1 MPHGLNTAKESK
13 EIQTETNTI
22 ICSRKS
28 GLGPRAPLA
37 RPGCCGEFFPP
48 TASHPTHTQPK
59 KYSYLHYTNSSC
71 TQAKHYTNP
80 AHMQQK
86 KYFHLHY
93 TSNSYTTKEILTF
106 ALHKSNKQRNTHI
119 CITQIQLIHHQRNTN

>member
-1 MPHGLNTAKESK
+1 MPHDLNTAKESK

-59 KYSYLHYTNSSC
+59 KYSYLHYTNPTY
-71 TQAKHYTNP
+71 TQAKNYSYLHYTNP
-80 AHMQQK
+80 THTQAK
-86 KYFHLHY
+86 KYSYLHY
-93 TSNSYTTKEILTF
+93 TNPTHTQPKKYLYLHYTNPTYT
-106 ALHKSNKQRNTHI
+106 
-119 CITQIQLIHHQRNTN
+119 